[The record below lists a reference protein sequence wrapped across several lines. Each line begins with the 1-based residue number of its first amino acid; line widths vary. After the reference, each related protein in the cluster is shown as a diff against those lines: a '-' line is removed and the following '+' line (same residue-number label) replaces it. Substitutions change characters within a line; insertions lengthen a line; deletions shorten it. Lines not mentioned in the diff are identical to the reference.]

1 VTTLLDWSRLRS
13 AALVVLFAAPLH
25 AQPLTPPAGAEPA
38 ASARPVAAAPSH
50 LPPAAPPHAP
60 TAPAG
65 SAPEP
70 SAAAPAAA
78 SVEPPAPVI
87 SIKELATE
95 SAAPVPPP
103 APAPPPAPPVPA
115 PAPTPAPAKSATHA
129 EPPPSAPAPPN
140 PPAPAHAPSAS
151 AAPLANA
158 QVLLGDTQVFAIRVP
173 RGNKTPEQRARAAT
187 AALAAVVE
195 HVQEGDVRYEHRGE
209 IAVVLAGQTPIVEL
223 GSEDAQAAG
232 TSSVDVHAASV
243 VSALRSAI
251 ESEHRQAALSK
262 TVFSISL
269 LVFLGLIAF
278 YLMQKIGEFAE
289 RARGWIDAN
298 AERVLAVRVRQI
310 EVVSPGTVRSTA
322 VVVLGVGKW
331 VAQAGVFYAWLVV
344 VLSLFEATR
353 DYTQKLTGLIVTPLS
368 QLMTRLASGLPVLA
382 VLVVASAA
390 VFVLV
395 RFLGLFFDSIE
406 RRENVVS
413 WVTPELAAPTSA
425 LLRLGVVLA
434 ALVFLAPLV
443 TGNTEG
449 ALGRTGAVVLVALG
463 LAATPVLASGMLGA
477 ILLFGRRLRPGQHVE
492 IGVYGGRISS
502 IGLLDLRLEDAERA
516 EVRIPHLYSL
526 RHPTRVIG
534 TRPRFDVEVAVAP
547 GTPHTDVQGVLLRTA
562 SRFSDDAR
570 VELTSADAARTLFRV
585 SIASDL
591 RNARSELQI
600 AIVEAL
606 AGAHVPLGRL
616 DREER
621 S

>member
-1 VTTLLDWSRLRS
+1 M
-13 AALVVLFAAPLH
+13 
-25 AQPLTPPAGAEPA
+25 
-38 ASARPVAAAPSH
+38 
-50 LPPAAPPHAP
+50 
-60 TAPAG
+60 
-65 SAPEP
+65 
-70 SAAAPAAA
+70 
-78 SVEPPAPVI
+78 
-87 SIKELATE
+87 
-95 SAAPVPPP
+95 
-103 APAPPPAPPVPA
+103 
-115 PAPTPAPAKSATHA
+115 
-129 EPPPSAPAPPN
+129 
-140 PPAPAHAPSAS
+140 
-151 AAPLANA
+151 
-158 QVLLGDTQVFAIRVP
+158 FAIRVP
-173 RGNKTPEQRARAAT
+173 RGNKTPEQRAQAAT
-187 AALAAVVE
+187 SALAAVVE
-195 HVQEGDVRYEHRGE
+195 HVHETDVRYEHRGE

-232 TSSVDVHAASV
+232 ASSVDVHAASIV
-243 VSALRSAI
+243 GALRSAI

-278 YLMQKIGEFAE
+278 YLVRKIGEFAE
-289 RARGWIDAN
+289 RARSWIDAN

-353 DYTQKLTGLIVTPLS
+353 DYTEKLTGLIVTPLS
-368 QLMTRLASGLPVLA
+368 QLMTRLATGLPVLA
-382 VLVVASAA
+382 VLVIASAA

-413 WVTPELAAPTSA
+413 WVSPDLAAPTSA

-502 IGLLDLRLEDAERA
+502 IGLLDLRLEDAERT
-516 EVRIPHLYSL
+516 EVRIPHLYAL

-534 TRPRFDVEVAVAP
+534 TRPRFDVDVAVAP
-547 GTPHTDVQGVLLRTA
+547 GTPHTDVQGVLLRAA

-585 SIASDL
+585 SFASDQ
-591 RNARSELQI
+591 RNARSEVQL

-606 AGAHVPLGRL
+606 AAAHLPLGRL
-616 DREER
+616 DREAH